1 MCCLPKDA
9 AFFIKPLNF
18 CNFGPRP
25 CLYLLLYPWRYR
37 YLHGLPAPVNTSD
50 CMMFTS
56 FLPNNPNSI
65 GVATEAAN
73 RPNAPPVLRLLL
85 PRPLTNF
92 SRGGYSV
99 FRGNPA
105 P

>member
-25 CLYLLLYPWRYR
+25 CLYLLRPWPCL
-37 YLHGLPAPVNTSD
+37 YLHGLPPAPVSTSD
-50 CMMFTS
+50 CIMFYLL
-56 FLPNNPNSI
+56 LPSNPNSI
-65 GVATEAAN
+65 GAATEAAN
-73 RPNAPPVLRLLL
+73 KPNAPPVLRLLL

-99 FRGNPA
+99 FHGNPA